1 MLCDSDGWWSPASH
15 PWAGRQ
21 AAASNDLQTDRV
33 PPDLPMTTSKPTDR
47 QRLFD
52 ETLAQAS
59 QAFALPLTAMPP
71 RGRPAPSG
79 PDADCRLLR
88 GDNLQWLSS
97 LLAAPSPGFDFCYI
111 DPPYNTGQQFVYSD
125 AFKSSDQR
133 APWGRHTG
141 WLRFMLPRLAA
152 AHALLEPHGILAV
165 SIDDRAAAPLK
176 MLMDAVFGEARCI
189 ATLVVV
195 RSKNGKGSR
204 PHVAVNHEYV
214 LLYGRSDAAHVSGLQ
229 EVDSTSYDK
238 VDAHGRYKVDGLF
251 RKKGD
256 ASLRSDRPNL
266 YYPLYYST
274 RGEVFTTEAREGLRV
289 AWPVDAKG
297 VERRWLWGRDKAAEE
312 SWKLLASPGGVVYVK
327 NYDAADKRVKLRSVL
342 DSSAYLTDRATSET
356 KAIFGEKIFET
367 PKPIALIRDLAD
379 ACCANPAARVLDFF
393 AGSGTTA
400 EAIQELNARDG
411 GRRTTVLVEQDAA
424 IPDGHVAA
432 RRGHRTIA
440 DITMARLEHVRRR
453 FPSFTF
459 AESALPS

>member
-1 MLCDSDGWWSPASH
+1 MP
-15 PWAGRQ
+15 
-21 AAASNDLQTDRV
+21 
-33 PPDLPMTTSKPTDR
+33 TSTPTDR
-47 QRLFD
+47 QRLFE

-59 QAFALPLTAMPP
+59 HAFDLPLPAMPP
-71 RGRPAPSG
+71 RGQAAPTG
-79 PDADCRLLR
+79 PDADCMLLR
-88 GDNLQWLSS
+88 GDNLRWLSS
-97 LLAAPSPGFDFCYI
+97 LLATRCPGFDFCYI

-125 AFKSSDQR
+125 AFKSSDER
-133 APWGRHTG
+133 APWGRHAG

-152 AHALLEPHGILAV
+152 AHALLERHGIMAI
-165 SIDDRAAAPLK
+165 SIDDRACAPLK
-176 MLMDAVFGEARCI
+176 VLMDAIFGEANCI

-195 RSKNGKGSR
+195 RSRNGKGSR
-204 PHVAVNHEYV
+204 PHVAINHEYV
-214 LLYGRSDAAHVSGLQ
+214 LLYGRSDAARVSGLH
-229 EVDSTSYDK
+229 EADATSYDK

-256 ASLRSDRPNL
+256 ASLRSDRPKL
-266 YYPLYYST
+266 HYPLWYASS
-274 RGEVFTTEAREGLRV
+274 GEVYTTEVRAGLGV

-297 VERRWLWGRDKAAEE
+297 VERRWLWGREKAAEE

-327 NYDAADKRVKLRSVL
+327 NYAAADKRVKLRSVL
-342 DSSAYLTDRATSET
+342 DSSAYLTDRATTET

-367 PKPIALIRDLAD
+367 PKPIALVRDLAD

-400 EAIQELNARDG
+400 ESVQELNARDG

-432 RRGHRTIA
+432 RLGHRSIA
-440 DITMARLEHVRRR
+440 DITTARLEHVKRR

-459 AESALPS
+459 AQSSLPS